1 MVAAKPKK
9 SSLTWNDVKCKMADF
24 DRAGLVGVLQALYAA
39 SRDNRAFL
47 HARPASDHLRGQ
59 WQAIHR
65 GGSAIARRMLRNNA
79 TASMLFVFT
88 LLREPVRNLAGSTCT
103 MI

>member
-1 MVAAKPKK
+1 MSKVRWPTSTA
-9 SSLTWNDVKCKMADF
+9 LVWLGYCKRF
-24 DRAGLVGVLQALYAA
+24 TPPAGTTGPFFTPGRHLITFAVNGKQYIAVLA
-39 SRDNRAFL
+39 
-47 HARPASDHLRGQ
+47 
-59 WQAIHR
+59 
-65 GGSAIARRMLRNNA
+65 GSAIARRMLRNNA